1 MPLTQDLGRYL
12 GVPILHE
19 RVTSHTYQDILDRID
34 KKLAGWKVKTLSL
47 AGRVTLAQSV
57 LAAIPAYAMQ
67 TSVLPVNTCEEI
79 DRRIRNFVWGTT
91 SEERKV
97 SLVAWEKIC
106 LPKEKGGLG
115 LKMARQLNRAY
126 LTKLAFIF
134 FKEKEKLW
142 VRTIQ
147 HKYFS
152 ESSTGL
158 AVRNLK
164 STSPLWKGILREWGT
179 MLEGAKS
186 AIRNGSETLFW
197 TNCWVDAGLR
207 LIDFADTSR
216 PEFDAYC
223 TVAEMT
229 LEDGS
234 WNFDALDS
242 LLQPEMVDV
251 IAGMHPPRRDSGED
265 DWIWGREKSGEFT
278 IKSAYNLICQIDEV
292 PVSTIWT
299 AIWKWGGPNRIR
311 HFLWLAAK
319 DRLLTN
325 ATRKRRGMCQEAKCE
340 FCHVGEETVSH
351 VLRECLFAREVWNR
365 TRRELLSEADWQ
377 LPLSDWI
384 ETFIKSDNGLQF
396 GIVCWFLWRARNER
410 IFAGSRDGP
419 AGVAIKASD
428 WLQSVRS
435 AMCRETSLEPE
446 TERGRRI
453 DVSWKAGPEEWFTL
467 NSDGSVLGHRG
478 RSAAGG
484 LIRDSSGN
492 CLQAFTMNLGVCT
505 ITRAEICGVLEGVR
519 RAWEAGYRK
528 LEIQMDSKVAVEILL
543 NANLATSPQFT
554 LETLEFREWLQ
565 RDWVVKVKHVYREAN
580 HAADY
585 LANLGHNT
593 TRGSHEVDCSDCNLA
608 YFIRYDC
615 MGISEP
621 RVIN

>member
-1 MPLTQDLGRYL
+1 
-12 GVPILHE
+12 
-19 RVTSHTYQDILDRID
+19 
-34 KKLAGWKVKTLSL
+34 
-47 AGRVTLAQSV
+47 
-57 LAAIPAYAMQ
+57 
-67 TSVLPVNTCEEI
+67 
-79 DRRIRNFVWGTT
+79 
-91 SEERKV
+91 
-97 SLVAWEKIC
+97 
-106 LPKEKGGLG
+106 
-115 LKMARQLNRAY
+115 
-126 LTKLAFIF
+126 
-134 FKEKEKLW
+134 
-142 VRTIQ
+142 
-147 HKYFS
+147 
-152 ESSTGL
+152 
-158 AVRNLK
+158 
-164 STSPLWKGILREWGT
+164 
-179 MLEGAKS
+179 
-186 AIRNGSETLFW
+186 
-197 TNCWVDAGLR
+197 
-207 LIDFADTSR
+207 
-216 PEFDAYC
+216 
-223 TVAEMT
+223 
-229 LEDGS
+229 
-234 WNFDALDS
+234 
-242 LLQPEMVDV
+242 
-251 IAGMHPPRRDSGED
+251 MHPPRRDSGED

-299 AIWKWGGPNRIR
+299 TIWKWGGPNRIR

-340 FCHVGEETVSH
+340 FCLIGEETVSH
-351 VLRECLFAREVWNR
+351 VL
-365 TRRELLSEADWQ
+365 Q
-377 LPLSDWI
+377 
-384 ETFIKSDNGLQF
+384 
-396 GIVCWFLWRARNER
+396 
-410 IFAGSRDGP
+410 
-419 AGVAIKASD
+419 
-428 WLQSVRS
+428 
-435 AMCRETSLEPE
+435 
-446 TERGRRI
+446 RGRRI
-453 DVSWKAGPEEWFTL
+453 EVSWKAGPEEWFTL

-492 CLQAFTMNLGVCT
+492 CVQAFTMNLGVCT

-554 LETLEFREWLQ
+554 LETLEFRDWLQ